1 MSSSSDSSGLMLR
14 EGVLADANRHGR
26 AGCAF
31 SGDVV
36 EFFLKVE
43 GGVVRDTGFVA
54 GPGTYARASACWL
67 ADRIVGCRV
76 DEAAGLST
84 CAVVRALHL
93 HPIGLSGAWL
103 AMTALQAALREISP

>member
-1 MSSSSDSSGLMLR
+1 MTSDCSGGWLR
-14 EGVLADANRHGR
+14 EGVLAGANRYGR
-26 AGCAF
+26 AGCELT
-31 SGDVV
+31 GDVV

-43 GGVVRDTGFVA
+43 GGVVRETGFVA
-54 GPGTYARASACWL
+54 GPGTHARASACWL

-84 CAVVRALHL
+84 CAIVRALHL
-93 HPIGLSGAWL
+93 HPIGLSGACL